1 MIPESLRDNPLAMAF
16 DGVAATATFAFAELT
31 IEVAP
36 ANILAA
42 LRLAKD
48 ELNFERLS
56 TVTGVDRYPAEPRF
70 EIVYHL
76 QSIAKKQRL
85 RLKAR
90 VASVPGTD
98 NPEIESAVAIYRSA
112 NWYEREV
119 FDLFGIRFLHHPDLT
134 RIMMPDDWVGHPLR
148 KDLSVTGT
156 RY

>member
-1 MIPESLRDNPLAMAF
+1 MIPESLRDNPLALAF

-31 IEVAP
+31 VEVEP
-36 ANILAA
+36 ANILEA
-42 LRLAKD
+42 LRLAKH

-90 VASVPGTD
+90 VPGE
-98 NPEIESAVAIYRSA
+98 NPEIESAFAVYRSA

-119 FDLFGIRFLHHPDLT
+119 FDLFGVRFLNHPDLT

-148 KDLSVTGT
+148 KDYPVTGT